1 MNDLITRLK
10 NNQIG
15 IVPHDTIPGIIARMS
30 EKNASRI
37 IDIKNRDQTKGFIIL
52 IPNTDHLS
60 QLVTDIPTHAQQL
73 ISKFWP
79 GPLTII
85 FNKQP
90 SIPTII
96 SGFETTIAIR
106 YPKHPLLNQLLT
118 ELNEPLITTSANI
131 STETT
136 VSKELINAVDF
147 CDDSIHQ
154 ATSIKSAHA
163 STIINC
169 ASPSPLIIRSG
180 SISESAINHYLTN
193 N

>member
-1 MNDLITRLK
+1 MSKLTEQLK
-10 NNQIG
+10 SNQIG
-15 IVPHDTIPGIIARMS
+15 IIPHDTIPGIIARMN
-30 EKNASRI
+30 EENARRI

-90 SIPTII
+90 SIPSII

-131 STETT
+131 STENHL
-136 VSKELINAVDF
+136 SDELINNVDF
-147 CDDSIHQ
+147 CDDSITKE
-154 ATSIKSAHA
+154 ATSTA

-169 ASPSPLIIRSG
+169 TGPTPTIVRTGVIAEI
-180 SISESAINHYLTN
+180 EINHCLTN
-193 N
+193 

>member
-1 MNDLITRLK
+1 MSKLTEQLK
-10 NNQIG
+10 SNQIG
-15 IVPHDTIPGIIARMS
+15 IIPHDTIPGIIARMN
-30 EKNASRI
+30 EENARRI

-90 SIPTII
+90 SIPSII

-136 VSKELINAVDF
+136 LSKELINAVDF

-154 ATSIKSAHA
+154 AESIKSTQA

-169 ASPSPLIIRSG
+169 TTTTPTIIRHG
-180 SISESAINHYLTN
+180 TINQKKLTN
-193 N
+193 NLIQ